1 MCDQGPQ
8 VLRLKEWLVLQVES
22 GLYPGLRWQ
31 NPEKTLF
38 RIPWKHAAKLD
49 YSEQADA
56 ALFKAWAMYK
66 GKYRDLTGKTDPT
79 VWKTRLRCALNKS
92 PDFQE
97 VLENSQ
103 LDLAEPFKKKGPEI
117 HPGAPKTRIPVSH
130 RRTNLGARLSSCRLR

>member
-103 LDLAEPFKKKGPEI
+103 LDLAEPFKVY
-117 HPGAPKTRIPVSH
+117 RI
-130 RRTNLGARLSSCRLR
+130 LSEAGGRSSE